1 MSVESGVV
9 RIPAELAERGELPS
23 HCARHGRPAV
33 RRADFALQSTVH
45 IEGSRAR
52 QVGIFG
58 VLGMAERLGQHARKV
73 RVTHVKG
80 WPLCE
85 ICARTRTVWLAIA
98 AVLAVGGLLTF
109 AGSLVAGALA
119 EHGTVRSLAAVAMVG
134 FVVMIISAFPYAK
147 GGMARVIGASTAPE
161 GGAVLVDNPSQAF
174 LAELEDR
181 S

>member
-45 IEGSRAR
+45 IEGSRAS

-58 VLGMAERLGQHARKV
+58 ALGMAERLGQHARKV
-73 RVTHVKG
+73 RVTHLKG

-85 ICARTRTVWLAIA
+85 I
-98 AVLAVGGLLTF
+98 
-109 AGSLVAGALA
+109 
-119 EHGTVRSLAAVAMVG
+119 
-134 FVVMIISAFPYAK
+134 
-147 GGMARVIGASTAPE
+147 
-161 GGAVLVDNPSQAF
+161 
-174 LAELEDR
+174 
-181 S
+181 